1 MVTQAKQANLHVR
14 GYVSCAFDCPYDG
27 AVDPGQVNGVVER
40 LLEMGCDEIAISD
53 TIGSAVPATVDA
65 VLSAC
70 ASSLPLAA
78 TALHLHDTRGAALSC
93 VGAGLAAGVR
103 TFDASAGGFGGCPFA
118 PGAGGN
124 LATEDLVD
132 FLINE
137 GFDPGVDLAK
147 LARAT
152 DLVAAALKREPPS
165 MVWKRLRDTSC

>member
-1 MVTQAKQANLHVR
+1 M
-14 GYVSCAFDCPYDG
+14 
-27 AVDPGQVNGVVER
+27 
-40 LLEMGCDEIAISD
+40 
-53 TIGSAVPATVDA
+53 PATVNA

-152 DLVAAALKREPPS
+152 DVVATALEREPPS
-165 MVWKRLRDTSC
+165 KVWKRLRGTSC

>member
-14 GYVSCAFDCPYDG
+14 GYCFQADCPYDG
-27 AVDPGQVNGVVER
+27 AVDPGQVSGVVER

-53 TIGSAVPATVDA
+53 TIGSAVAATVDA

-78 TALHLHDTRGAALSC
+78 TALYLHDTRGAAHRVLPVWRRGFAPSMRRQ
-93 VGAGLAAGVR
+93 VGSAGVR
-103 TFDASAGGFGGCPFA
+103 S
-118 PGAGGN
+118 PGQGAIGD
-124 LATEDLVD
+124 EDLVD

-152 DLVAAALKREPPS
+152 DLVATALSNEPPS
-165 MVWKRLRDTSC
+165 SFSRLRDTSC